1 MKIENNGISPLTTK
15 PADLN
20 SRVDKKD
27 DRKGVQVASAGQ
39 DKAEM
44 SGNARL
50 LSKARVALG
59 NVDDTDT
66 GRIASLKRQIES
78 GSYVIQMNELAG
90 KLVARLNPK

>member
-27 DRKGVQVASAGQ
+27 NRKGVQVVSAGQ

-66 GRIASLKRQIES
+66 DRIASLKRQIES